1 LVFSEGRTLCVRIA
15 RPYGLQGLSLPP
27 VVRREACGLMGM
39 HEEAARPPQRA
50 CGARPSA
57 KPEPGQGEPAASKAR
72 CIGKS
77 RCRRYGRAEPAPPGG
92 GLSKLEWPC
101 GEGQEMA
108 PRAVF
113 SEGRTLCV
121 RIAGSYGWQGFSLP
135 PEVTQEAGNLN
146 GKRLGRTQAFPSQPD
161 GDRDLG
167 CFLRRGLE
175 VFGNGSDISPPLFL
189 DLHEMGLIFDTMC
202 AKVPIIIM
210 SVCQVSG
217 LS

>member
-1 LVFSEGRTLCVRIA
+1 VIPRWK
-15 RPYGLQGLSLPP
+15 QSL
-27 VVRREACGLMGM
+27 
-39 HEEAARPPQRA
+39 
-50 CGARPSA
+50 
-57 KPEPGQGEPAASKAR
+57 
-72 CIGKS
+72 I
-77 RCRRYGRAEPAPPGG
+77 YGRAEPAPPRNQNPDKGNQRLQRRDASISRDADITGVRSPPLRGG
-92 GLSKLEWPC
+92 PAEVRWPY

-108 PRAVF
+108 PKAVF
-113 SEGRTLCV
+113 SEARGLRV
-121 RIAGSYGWQGFSLP
+121 RIAGPDGWQGLSLP

-146 GKRLGRTQAFPSQPD
+146 GKRLGRTQAFSSQPD

>member
-1 LVFSEGRTLCVRIA
+1 LVFSEGRTPCVRIA

-77 RCRRYGRAEPAPPGG
+77 RCRHYGRAEPAPPRG
-92 GLSKLEWPC
+92 GLSKLERPC
-101 GEGQEMA
+101 GESPEMA

-121 RIAGSYGWQGFSLP
+121 RIARPYGLQGLSLP
-135 PEVTQEAGNLN
+135 PVVRREACGLMGMHEEAARLPQRACGARPSAKPEPGQGEPAASKARCI
-146 GKRLGRTQAFPSQPD
+146 GKSRCRHYGRAEPAPPRGGYPSWD
-161 GDRDLG
+161 GLAG
-167 CFLRRGLE
+167 KTRG
-175 VFGNGSDISPPLFL
+175 
-189 DLHEMGLIFDTMC
+189 
-202 AKVPIIIM
+202 
-210 SVCQVSG
+210 
-217 LS
+217 